1 MYSAT
6 VASLLLLS
14 TCAHVT
20 RAEQQEAAI
29 QSDLVSA
36 GLAKVKA
43 NCTDA
48 TYSYNRALRTVQTCR
63 ETAECQ
69 PARPLIGTSCGCT
82 RNLLASIRAN
92 DAEMAEYS
100 KTKDNLVKC
109 FGEGMFETPCDCPVA
124 TAQCVAGKCAYSS
137 SVSSAASGAAAAVV
151 DKQASVQS
159 DLVSAGLAKPKVNC
173 TDIPYSYRRALRTV
187 QTCRETAECQPARPL
202 IGTSCGCTRNLL
214 ASIRANDAE
223 MAEYSR
229 QKDSLVKCFGE
240 GMFETPCDC
249 PAATAQCVAGK
260 CAYSS
265 SVSSSASGAA
275 AAVVAKEASVQSD
288 LVSAGLAKLK
298 VNCTDIP
305 YSYRRAL
312 RTVQTCRETAE
323 CQPARPLIGTSCGCT
338 RNLLA
343 SIRAND
349 AEMAEYSKTKDN
361 LVKCFGDG
369 MFVTTCDCPVA
380 TAQCVAGKC
389 AYSSSVS
396 SAASGA
402 AAAVVDKQ
410 ASVQSDLVSAGLA
423 KPKVNCTDIP
433 YSYRRALR
441 TVQTCRETAEC
452 QPARPLIGT
461 SCGCTRNLL
470 ASIRAND
477 AEMAEYS
484 KQKDFLVKCFGDGMF
499 VTTCDCPAA
508 TAQCVAGKCAY
519 SSSVSSSASGAVAA
533 VVAKEASVQSDLVSA
548 GLAKP
553 KVNCTDIPYSYKRA
567 LSTVQTCRE
576 TAECQPARPLIG
588 TSCGCTRNL
597 LASIRANDAEMAEY
611 SKQKDFLVKCFGDGM
626 FVTTCDCPA
635 ATAQCVAGK
644 CAYSSSV
651 SSSASGAV
659 AAVVAKEAS
668 VQSDLVSAGLA
679 KPKVNCTDIPYS
691 YRRALRT
698 VQTCRETAECQPA
711 RPLIGTSCGCTRNLL
726 ASIRANDAEM
736 AEYSKQKDFLVK
748 CFGDGMFVTTCDCPA
763 ATAQCVAGKC
773 AYSSSVS
780 SSASGAAA
788 AVVAKEASVQSD
800 LVSAGLAKP
809 KVNCTDIPY
818 SYRRALRTVQ
828 TCRETA
834 ECQPAR
840 PLIGTSCGCTRN
852 LLASIRAND
861 AEMAEYSK
869 QKDFLVKCFGDGMF
883 VTTCDCPAATAQ
895 CVAGKCAYS
904 GVFDL

>member
-14 TCAHVT
+14 ACAHVT
-20 RAEQQEAAI
+20 SAEQQE
-29 QSDLVSA
+29 
-36 GLAKVKA
+36 
-43 NCTDA
+43 
-48 TYSYNRALRTVQTCR
+48 
-63 ETAECQ
+63 
-69 PARPLIGTSCGCT
+69 
-82 RNLLASIRAN
+82 
-92 DAEMAEYS
+92 
-100 KTKDNLVKC
+100 
-109 FGEGMFETPCDCPVA
+109 
-124 TAQCVAGKCAYSS
+124 
-137 SVSSAASGAAAAVV
+137 
-151 DKQASVQS
+151 ASVQS
-159 DLVSAGLAKPKVNC
+159 DLVSAGLSKKVNC

-223 MAEYSR
+223 MAEYST
-229 QKDSLVKCFGE
+229 QKDLLVKCFGD
-240 GMFETPCDC
+240 GMFVTTCDC
-249 PAATAQCVAGK
+249 PVATAQCVAGK

-265 SVSSSASGAA
+265 SVPSSASGAV
-275 AAVVAKEASVQSD
+275 AAVAAKEASVQSDLVSAGLSEKVNCTDIPYSYNRALRTVQTCRETAECQPARPLIGTSCGCTRNLLASIRANDAEMAEYSTQKDLLVKCFGDGMFVTTCDCPVATAQCVAGKCAYSSSVPSSASGAVAAVAAKEASVQSDLVSAGLSKKVNCTDIPYSYNRALRTVQTCRETAECQPARPLIGTSCGCTRNLLASIRANDAEMAEYSTQKDLLVKCFGDGMFVTTCDCPVATAQCVAGKCAYSSSVPSSAYGAVAAVAAKEASVQSD

-349 AEMAEYSKTKDN
+349 AEMAEYSTQKDL

-389 AYSSSVS
+389 AYSSSVPS
-396 SAASGA
+396 SASGA
-402 AAAVVDKQ
+402 VAAVAAKE
-410 ASVQSDLVSAGLA
+410 ASVQSDLVSAGLS
-423 KPKVNCTDIP
+423 KKVNCTDIP

-484 KQKDFLVKCFGDGMF
+484 TQKDLLVKCFGDGMF
-499 VTTCDCPAA
+499 VTTCDCPVA

-519 SSSVSSSASGAVAA
+519 SSSVPSSASGAVAA
-533 VVAKEASVQSDLVSA
+533 VAAKEASVQSDLVSA
-548 GLAKP
+548 GLSKL
-553 KVNCTDIPYSYKRA
+553 KVNCTD
-567 LSTVQTCRE
+567 
-576 TAECQPARPLIG
+576 
-588 TSCGCTRNL
+588 
-597 LASIRANDAEMAEY
+597 
-611 SKQKDFLVKCFGDGM
+611 
-626 FVTTCDCPA
+626 
-635 ATAQCVAGK
+635 ATYMYNK
-644 CAYSSSV
+644 
-651 SSSASGAV
+651 
-659 AAVVAKEAS
+659 
-668 VQSDLVSAGLA
+668 
-679 KPKVNCTDIPYS
+679 
-691 YRRALRT
+691 ALRT

-736 AEYSKQKDFLVK
+736 AYYVQKKDDLVK
-748 CFGDGMFVTTCDCPA
+748 CFGDGMFMTPCDCPT

-773 AYSSSVS
+773 TYVRS
-780 SSASGAAA
+780 
-788 AVVAKEASVQSD
+788 
-800 LVSAGLAKP
+800 LGL
-809 KVNCTDIPY
+809 
-818 SYRRALRTVQ
+818 
-828 TCRETA
+828 
-834 ECQPAR
+834 
-840 PLIGTSCGCTRN
+840 
-852 LLASIRAND
+852 
-861 AEMAEYSK
+861 
-869 QKDFLVKCFGDGMF
+869 
-883 VTTCDCPAATAQ
+883 
-895 CVAGKCAYS
+895 
-904 GVFDL
+904 